1 MDYGHGQEPFDD
13 SRLLLLAVF
22 KEQQNRGGRERGG
35 PLCVGLLRLSQSS
48 GPQNRAMHGGW
59 RVDPRDSRVTGEQEE
74 FEGFFLPFPSL

>member
-1 MDYGHGQEPFDD
+1 MAMAGSLSTTADFFFWLCLKNSKIELGG
-13 SRLLLLAVF
+13 SAVA
-22 KEQQNRGGRERGG
+22 
-35 PLCVGLLRLSQSS
+35 LCDGLLRLSQSS